1 MARAKTPRSVT
12 STNPVTPT
20 NNVAPLNKQVIT
32 MPEVNTLSQS
42 KKNGSVGNSSQ
53 LDLDS
58 EIRQRAYELYQER
71 GGTPGHEHAD
81 WLTAE
86 REVLSRRN
94 RQRSA

>member
-12 STNPVTPT
+12 PTNTLTPT
-20 NNVAPLNKQVIT
+20 NNVAPSNKQVIT
-32 MPEVNTLSQS
+32 MPDVSTPPQA
-42 KKNGSVGNSSQ
+42 KKNGSVSNASQ

-58 EIRQRAYELYQER
+58 EIRQRAYELYEER
-71 GGTPGHEHAD
+71 GATAGHEYED

-94 RQRSA
+94 RQQSA